1 MKEIFWNTIA
11 SYNAATWPWQLAFI
25 TVAAVLT
32 LLLWFRPRR
41 WVRIA
46 AKLYMV
52 IISLWIAFVYYLKF
66 ASARE
71 HSEVLAIFWCMMALA
86 WIYDLVTN
94 FSSFSRS
101 GKASYWGLIVLV
113 LPLAYPFISISRGF
127 VFPGITMPVLPS
139 AVALY
144 MLGMLMT
151 FNEKINFFAYIFIL
165 HWSII
170 AISKITLFD
179 IPEDILL
186 AVSSIPAMVIFFTRS
201 LKSMSGKFKPS
212 DKTVTVL
219 ISAVA
224 VLLAGSLLAG

>member
-1 MKEIFWNTIA
+1 
-11 SYNAATWPWQLAFI
+11 
-25 TVAAVLT
+25 
-32 LLLWFRPRR
+32 
-41 WVRIA
+41 
-46 AKLYMV
+46 
-52 IISLWIAFVYYLKF
+52 
-66 ASARE
+66 
-71 HSEVLAIFWCMMALA
+71 
-86 WIYDLVTN
+86 
-94 FSSFSRS
+94 
-101 GKASYWGLIVLV
+101 
-113 LPLAYPFISISRGF
+113 
-127 VFPGITMPVLPS
+127 MPVLPS